1 MAEQTNKPQLV
12 IVDTGCANITSV
24 FCALERLGASVQISA
39 DPAVICAAEK
49 VIIPGVGTAKQA
61 MANIDAKGLRSTL
74 QQLTQPVLGICLGMQ
89 LLTEHSAE
97 GDVTCLGLIP
107 GQVAPLEAKGLRLP
121 HMGWNT
127 LQVESTALQVESTAL
142 QATHPVLQGIT
153 AADYVYFVHSFALL
167 CDQGQP
173 SPYMLASCDYGSK
186 FAAVIGRR
194 NFLGMQFHPE
204 RSGKVGARLLQNFIQ
219 LDAQSLRAPD

>member
-39 DPAVICAAEK
+39 DPAVIRAAEK

-97 GDVTCLGLIP
+97 GDVTCLGLIT

-127 LQVESTALQVESTAL
+127 LQVESTAQ
-142 QATHPVLQGIT
+142 QAAHPLLQGIT
-153 AADYVYFVHSFALL
+153 AADYVYFVHSFAV
-167 CDQGQP
+167 QP

>member
-24 FCALERLGASVQISA
+24 FCALERLGAEVQISA
-39 DPAVICAAEK
+39 DPAVIRAAAK

-107 GQVAPLEAKGLRLP
+107 GEVAPLEAKGLRLP

-127 LQVESTALQVESTAL
+127 LLVASTA
-142 QATHPVLQGIT
+142 HPLLQGIT
-153 AADYVYFVHSFALL
+153 AADYVYFVHSFAV
-167 CDQGQP
+167 QP

-204 RSGKVGARLLQNFIQ
+204 RSGKVGARLLQNFLQ

>member
-1 MAEQTNKPQLV
+1 MTLQANKPQLV

-24 FCALERLGASVQISA
+24 FCALQRLGAEVQISA
-39 DPAVICAAEK
+39 DPAVIRAAGK

-61 MANIDAKGLRSTL
+61 MANIDSKGLRSTL

-97 GDVTCLGLIP
+97 GDVTCLGLIS

-127 LQVESTALQVESTAL
+127 LQVASP
-142 QATHPVLQGIT
+142 THPLLQGIT
-153 AADYVYFVHSFALL
+153 AADYVYFVHSFAV
-167 CDQGQP
+167 QP
-173 SPYMLASCDYGSK
+173 SPYMLASCDYGSH

-204 RSGKVGARLLQNFIQ
+204 RSGKVGARLLQNFLQ
-219 LDAQSLRAPD
+219 LDAQTLRAPD

>member
-1 MAEQTNKPQLV
+1 
-12 IVDTGCANITSV
+12 
-24 FCALERLGASVQISA
+24 
-39 DPAVICAAEK
+39 
-49 VIIPGVGTAKQA
+49 
-61 MANIDAKGLRSTL
+61 
-74 QQLTQPVLGICLGMQ
+74 
-89 LLTEHSAE
+89 
-97 GDVTCLGLIP
+97 LIP

-127 LQVESTALQVESTAL
+127 LQVESTALQA
-142 QATHPVLQGIT
+142 AHPVLQGIT
-153 AADYVYFVHSFALL
+153 AADYVYFVHSFAV
-167 CDQGQP
+167 QP

>member
-39 DPAVICAAEK
+39 DPAVIRAAEK

-107 GQVAPLEAKGLRLP
+107 AQVAPLEAKGLRLP

-127 LQVESTALQVESTAL
+127 LQVESTALQA
-142 QATHPVLQGIT
+142 AHPVLQGIT
-153 AADYVYFVHSFALL
+153 AADYVYFVHSFAV
-167 CDQGQP
+167 QP

>member
-24 FCALERLGASVQISA
+24 FCALERLGAGVQISA
-39 DPAVICAAEK
+39 DPAVIRAAEK

-97 GDVTCLGLIP
+97 GDVTCLGLIR

-127 LQVESTALQVESTAL
+127 LQVESTALQA
-142 QATHPVLQGIT
+142 AHPVLQGIT
-153 AADYVYFVHSFALL
+153 AADYVYFVHSFAV
-167 CDQGQP
+167 QP

>member
-1 MAEQTNKPQLV
+1 MTEQTNKPQLV

-24 FCALERLGASVQISA
+24 FCALQRLGAEVQISA
-39 DPAVICAAEK
+39 DPAVICAADK

-61 MANIDAKGLRSTL
+61 MANIDAKDLRSTL

-107 GQVAPLEAKGLRLP
+107 GQVAPLEAQGLRLP

-127 LQVESTALQVESTAL
+127 LQVESPA
-142 QATHPVLQGIT
+142 HPLLQGIT
-153 AADYVYFVHSFALL
+153 AADYVYFVHSFAV
-167 CDQGQP
+167 QP

-219 LDAQSLRAPD
+219 LDAQTLRAPD

>member
-24 FCALERLGASVQISA
+24 FCALERLGAGVQISA
-39 DPAVICAAEK
+39 DPAVIRAAEK

-61 MANIDAKGLRSTL
+61 MVNIDAKGLRSTL

-127 LQVESTALQVESTAL
+127 LQVESTALQA
-142 QATHPVLQGIT
+142 AHPVLQGIT
-153 AADYVYFVHSFALL
+153 AADYVYFVHSFAV
-167 CDQGQP
+167 QP

-219 LDAQSLRAPD
+219 LDAQSLRAPE

>member
-1 MAEQTNKPQLV
+1 MAEQTNQPQLV

-24 FCALERLGASVQISA
+24 LCALQRLGAEVQISA
-39 DPAVICAAEK
+39 DPAVIRAAEK

-107 GQVAPLEAKGLRLP
+107 GEVAPLQAKGLRLP

-127 LQVESTALQVESTAL
+127 LQVESTAQHSA
-142 QATHPVLQGIT
+142 HPLLQGIT
-153 AADYVYFVHSFALL
+153 AADYVYFVHSFAV
-167 CDQGQP
+167 QP

-204 RSGKVGARLLQNFIQ
+204 RSGKVGARLLQNFLQ

>member
-1 MAEQTNKPQLV
+1 MTLQANKPQLV

-24 FCALERLGASVQISA
+24 FCALQRLGAEVQISA
-39 DPAVICAAEK
+39 DQALIRAADK

-97 GDVTCLGLIP
+97 GDVECLGLIP

-127 LQVESTALQVESTAL
+127 LQVESTA
-142 QATHPVLQGIT
+142 HPLLQGIT
-153 AADYVYFVHSFALL
+153 AADYVYFVHSFAV
-167 CDQGQP
+167 QP

-194 NFLGMQFHPE
+194 NFLGMQYHPE
-204 RSGKVGARLLQNFIQ
+204 RSGKVGARLLQNFLQ

>member
-1 MAEQTNKPQLV
+1 MTLQANKPQLV

-24 FCALERLGASVQISA
+24 FCALQRLGAEVQISA
-39 DPAVICAAEK
+39 DPAVISAAEK

-97 GDVTCLGLIP
+97 GDVACLGLIP

-127 LQVESTALQVESTAL
+127 LQVESS
-142 QATHPVLQGIT
+142 THPLLQGVT
-153 AADYVYFVHSFALL
+153 VADYVYFVHSFAV
-167 CDQGQP
+167 QP
-173 SPYMLASCDYGSK
+173 SNYMLASCDYGSL

-204 RSGKVGARLLQNFIQ
+204 RSGKVGARLLQNFLQ
-219 LDAQSLRAPD
+219 LDAQTLRAPD

>member
-1 MAEQTNKPQLV
+1 MTLQATKSQLV

-24 FCALERLGASVQISA
+24 FCALQRLGAEVQISA
-39 DPAVICAAEK
+39 DPAVIRAADK

-97 GDVTCLGLIP
+97 GDVECLGLIP

-127 LQVESTALQVESTAL
+127 LQVESPAHQL
-142 QATHPVLQGIT
+142 LQGIT
-153 AADYVYFVHSFALL
+153 AADYVYFVHSFAV
-167 CDQGQP
+167 QP
-173 SPYMLASCDYGSK
+173 SPHMLASCDYGSL

-204 RSGKVGARLLQNFIQ
+204 RSGKVGARLLQNFLQ
-219 LDAQSLRAPD
+219 LDAQTLRAPD

>member
-1 MAEQTNKPQLV
+1 MTLQANKPQLV

-24 FCALERLGASVQISA
+24 FCALQRLGAEVQISA
-39 DPAVICAAEK
+39 DPAVISAAEK

-97 GDVTCLGLIP
+97 GDVACLGLIP

-127 LQVESTALQVESTAL
+127 LQVESS
-142 QATHPVLQGIT
+142 THPLLQGVT
-153 AADYVYFVHSFALL
+153 VADYVYFVHSFAV
-167 CDQGQP
+167 QP
-173 SPYMLASCDYGSK
+173 SSSMLASCDYGSL

-204 RSGKVGARLLQNFIQ
+204 RSGKVGARLLQNFLQ
-219 LDAQSLRAPD
+219 LDAQTLRAPD

>member
-1 MAEQTNKPQLV
+1 MTEQTNRPQLV

-39 DPAVICAAEK
+39 DPAVIRVAEK

-127 LQVESTALQVESTAL
+127 LQVESTALQ
-142 QATHPVLQGIT
+142 ATHPVLQGIS
-153 AADYVYFVHSFALL
+153 AADYVYFVHSFAV
-167 CDQGQP
+167 QP

>member
-24 FCALERLGASVQISA
+24 FCALERLGAEVQISA
-39 DPAVICAAEK
+39 DPAVIRAAAK

-107 GQVAPLEAKGLRLP
+107 GEVAPLEAKGLRLP

-127 LQVESTALQVESTAL
+127 LQVASTA
-142 QATHPVLQGIT
+142 HPLLQGIT
-153 AADYVYFVHSFALL
+153 TADYVYFVHSFALL

-204 RSGKVGARLLQNFIQ
+204 RSGKVGARLLQNFLQ

>member
-1 MAEQTNKPQLV
+1 MTLQANKPQLV

-24 FCALERLGASVQISA
+24 FCALQRLGAEVQISA
-39 DPAVICAAEK
+39 DQALIRAADK

-97 GDVTCLGLIP
+97 GDVECLGLIP

-127 LQVESTALQVESTAL
+127 LQVESTA
-142 QATHPVLQGIT
+142 HPLLQGIT
-153 AADYVYFVHSFALL
+153 AADYVYFVHSFAV
-167 CDQGQP
+167 QP

-204 RSGKVGARLLQNFIQ
+204 RSGKVGARLLQNFLQ

>member
-1 MAEQTNKPQLV
+1 MTEQAKQPQLV

-24 FCALERLGASVQISA
+24 FCALQRLGAEVQISA
-39 DPAVICAAEK
+39 DPAVIRAADK

-97 GDVTCLGLIP
+97 GDVECLGLIP

-127 LQVESTALQVESTAL
+127 LQVESTA
-142 QATHPVLQGIT
+142 HPLLQGIT
-153 AADYVYFVHSFALL
+153 AADYVYFVHSFAV
-167 CDQGQP
+167 QP